1 MTSPNLTIRAG
12 NPEFLDLPWHISL
25 ADWDLPE
32 LVDLPKGISR
42 HVVRFVSTPAGIYVI
57 KELPERAARNDY
69 SVLRRLEELD
79 APAVRA
85 VGLVVGR
92 VEDSQAE
99 SSAALITRYA
109 EFSFSY
115 RELLQGAGFGANRSR
130 MLDAFAY
137 LLVRLHLV
145 GCYWG
150 DCSLSNVLYRWDAD
164 SLETIMVDA
173 ETASIHSA
181 LSDGQR
187 QHDLEIMVENV
198 AGGVFDIAA
207 RAGTDP
213 SPEDLAMGEDIVSR
227 YHSLWTELAN
237 EETIGPNE
245 RYRIAERMARINA
258 LGFDVE
264 EVRLLPSGDDGHE
277 FRFKLKVGGRTFHR
291 NRLRELT
298 GVVALENQAREI
310 LADLH
315 YFQAGDPE
323 ARHLGKDVSA
333 VRWRVTRFE
342 PTVAALS
349 QLEGVNDPIQAYCD
363 VLHHRYL
370 MATDQRRDVTTEE
383 ALRDWLEAGRP
394 GYPAPP

>member
-1 MTSPNLTIRAG
+1 MAAPNLTIRAG
-12 NPEFLDLPWHISL
+12 NPEFLDLPWRTPL
-25 ADWDLPE
+25 DAWDIPE

-42 HVVRFVSTPAGIYVI
+42 HVVRFVETPQGIYVI

-69 SVLRRLEELD
+69 SVLRRLEELN

-85 VGLVVGR
+85 AGLVVGR
-92 VEDSQAE
+92 VDDHHAE
-99 SSAALITRYA
+99 VSAALITRY
-109 EFSFSY
+109 ESFSFSY
-115 RELLQGAGFGANRSR
+115 RELLQGSGFGANRGR

-173 ETASIHSA
+173 ETASVHA
-181 LSDGQR
+181 TLSDGQR
-187 QHDLEIMVENV
+187 DHDLEIMVENV

-213 SPEDLAMGEDIVSR
+213 LPEDVAMGEEIVNR
-227 YHSLWTELAN
+227 YRSLWAELAN

-264 EVRLLPSGDDGHE
+264 EVDLVPSDDGHE

-291 NRLRELT
+291 NRLRDLT
-298 GVVALENQAREI
+298 GVDALENQARQI

-315 YFQAGDPE
+315 YFQAGDD
-323 ARHLGKDVSA
+323 RGNHLGKDVSA
-333 VRWRVTRFE
+333 VRWRVSRFE
-342 PTVAALS
+342 PTVAALAEM
-349 QLEGVNDPIQAYCD
+349 EGVNDPIQAYCD
-363 VLHHRYL
+363 LLHHRYL
-370 MATDQRRDVTTEE
+370 MATEEERDVSTEE
-383 ALRDWLEAGRP
+383 ALAHWVEAGRP
-394 GYPAPP
+394 GYPPPP

>member
-115 RELLQGAGFGANRSR
+115 RELLQGAGFGVNRSR

-181 LSDGQR
+181 LSEGQR

-213 SPEDLAMGEDIVSR
+213 SPEDLAMG
-227 YHSLWTELAN
+227 
-237 EETIGPNE
+237 
-245 RYRIAERMARINA
+245 
-258 LGFDVE
+258 
-264 EVRLLPSGDDGHE
+264 
-277 FRFKLKVGGRTFHR
+277 
-291 NRLRELT
+291 
-298 GVVALENQAREI
+298 
-310 LADLH
+310 
-315 YFQAGDPE
+315 
-323 ARHLGKDVSA
+323 
-333 VRWRVTRFE
+333 
-342 PTVAALS
+342 
-349 QLEGVNDPIQAYCD
+349 
-363 VLHHRYL
+363 
-370 MATDQRRDVTTEE
+370 
-383 ALRDWLEAGRP
+383 
-394 GYPAPP
+394 